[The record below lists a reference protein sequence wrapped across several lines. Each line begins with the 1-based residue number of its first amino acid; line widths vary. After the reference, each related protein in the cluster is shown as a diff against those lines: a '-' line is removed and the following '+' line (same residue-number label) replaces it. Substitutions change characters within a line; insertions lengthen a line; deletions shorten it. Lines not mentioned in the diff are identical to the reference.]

1 MSTTAPPLAG
11 PPLAGPPLAGPP
23 LASLV
28 VTPRVETPFRRFV
41 SEFAESKLALFGLLV
56 FVGIALIAI
65 LAPFIAPQNPY
76 DLAQL
81 DIMDGRMEPGTVGGG
96 GFTYWLG
103 TDDQGRDMLSGIMYG
118 LRISLVVGAGSA
130 IVACLVGA
138 SLGMVAA
145 YAGGRTDGAIMR
157 LVDLQLSFPAILAA
171 LMILAFLGKG
181 ILNVVI
187 ALVIVE
193 WAYYARTVR
202 GSALVERRREY
213 IEAAQCLALP
223 TRRIIFRH
231 LLPNCLPPLI
241 VVGTMQIARAIA
253 LEATLSFLG
262 LGVPITEP
270 SLGLLI
276 ANGYEYMLSG
286 KYWISFYPGIALLVT
301 IVSINL
307 VGDQLRDVLNPRL
320 KK

>member
-1 MSTTAPPLAG
+1 MSSTTAPSAQAAPAA
-11 PPLAGPPLAGPP
+11 PAA
-23 LASLV
+23 
-28 VTPRVETPFRRFV
+28 PRVETPFQRFV
-41 SEFAESKLALFGLLV
+41 AEFAASRLALAGLAV
-56 FVGIALIAI
+56 FALIVLVAV
-65 LAPFIAPQNPY
+65 LAPWIAPQNPY

-81 DIMDGRMEPGTVGGG
+81 DIMDGRAEPGTVGGA
-96 GFTYWLG
+96 GFTHWLG
-103 TDDQGRDMLSGIMYG
+103 TDDQGRDMLSGILYG
-118 LRISLVVGAGSA
+118 LRISLMVGAGSA
-130 IVACLVGA
+130 IIACAVGA
-138 SLGMVAA
+138 SLGMLAA
-145 YAGGRTDGAIMR
+145 YAGGRTDSLIMR

-181 ILNVVI
+181 VLNVVI
-187 ALVIVE
+187 ALVLVE

-202 GSALVERRREY
+202 GTALVERRREY

-223 TRRIIFRH
+223 TRRVIFRH

-241 VVGTMQIARAIA
+241 VVGTMQVARAIA

-307 VGDQLRDVLNPRL
+307 VGDHLRDVLNPRL